1 MTELAHDASVRLRQL
16 ESTSMKAT
24 LLILVSLALAGSLA
38 LAQNQGGP
46 RRGGPGGP
54 GRGMPM
60 DPIMKALDADT
71 NGVLVAT
78 EISNAPAAL
87 KTLDKNSDGQLSAD
101 EMTPQPPEGAPA
113 MDDNRRPKFAP
124 PIVKALDKNSD
135 GILSAEEITA
145 ASAALTTLDK
155 NSDGQLTRQ
164 ELMPGRPGG
173 PRGGKAPGEPEPAQQ
188 DAPIAE

>member
-1 MTELAHDASVRLRQL
+1 
-16 ESTSMKAT
+16 MKTT
-24 LLILVSLALAGSLA
+24 LLILVSLALAGSLTF
-38 LAQNQGGP
+38 AQNQGGP
-46 RRGGPGGP
+46 RRGGPGGGP

-60 DPIMKALDADT
+60 DPVLKALDTDT

-87 KTLDKNSDGQLSAD
+87 KTLDKNTDGALSAE
-101 EMTPQPPEGAPA
+101 EMTPQAPEGAPA
-113 MDDNRRPKFAP
+113 MDDSKRPRFAS

-135 GILSAEEITA
+135 GILSAEEIA
-145 ASAALTTLDK
+145 GASTALTALDK

-173 PRGGKAPGEPEPAQQ
+173 PRGGKAPGEPEPASQ
-188 DAPIAE
+188 DAPITE